1 MFVRRFA
8 LVLSIVFCGSLA
20 LAAAGIAAGGL
31 GPGKYSFENTAAD
44 AFFGMGKKGG
54 PPAPSWSVSV
64 NHGLNSF
71 KSGGGEPYV
80 TNNTVVFVTEFDAN
94 GGGGYGCFVIP
105 DADFVVAKDLQSA
118 SLHTTLTADEE
129 CGGYGGPVGGGKDA
143 IYAGGKGGG
152 GLTLPVSVDVTWS
165 GFGAITTNTNSFR
178 TRCLNFN
185 EDATS
190 TVDSMAAGAAGSI
203 SALSGAFTADFSDV
217 TRSRGN
223 FDITN
228 TPQAACLGY

>member
-1 MFVRRFA
+1 MFARRFA

-31 GPGKYSFENTAAD
+31 GPGKYSFQNTAAN

-54 PPAPSWSVSV
+54 PPAPSWSVFVS
-64 NHGLNSF
+64 HGLNSF
-71 KSGGGEPYV
+71 KSGGGERYV
-80 TNNTVVFVTEFDAN
+80 ANDTVAFVTEFDAN

-105 DADFVVAKDLQSA
+105 DGDFVVAKDLGSA
-118 SLHTTLTADEE
+118 SLHTTLTTDEE

-143 IYAGGKGGG
+143 VYPGGKGGG
-152 GLTLPVSVDVTWS
+152 GLTLPLSVDVSWS
-165 GFGAITTNTNSFR
+165 AAGAITTNINSFR
-178 TRCLNFN
+178 TQCLNFN

-190 TVDSMAAGAAGSI
+190 TVDSTAAGASGSI
-203 SALSGAFTADFSDV
+203 SALPGSFSADFSDI
-217 TRSRGN
+217 SHSKGN

-228 TPQAACLGY
+228 TPAAACLGY